1 MKQANQDRG
10 TLLLALVAGLSINGT
25 FAALF
30 SSIVPFSVF
39 PIISLVLTVY
49 CLHQRYLNRTM
60 PVGLPGLA
68 AACFILG
75 VLLYSTVVRAE
86 YPDIG
91 SNFFPAVLS
100 VIMVFW
106 IGAKMRNRKQEV
118 LSNRYYAGCWR
129 IRHGFYFAVSNTPHS
144 IWCV

>member
-1 MKQANQDRG
+1 MKHSVQDKG
-10 TLLLALVAGLSINGT
+10 TLLLALIAGLSINGA

-30 SSIVPFSVF
+30 SSIVQFSVF
-39 PIISLVLTVY
+39 PILSLLLTVY
-49 CLHQRYLNRTM
+49 CLHQRYQNRSM

-68 AACFILG
+68 AAFFILG

-100 VIMVFW
+100 VAMVFW
-106 IGAKMRNRKQEV
+106 IGYKMRNRKDTAAE
-118 LSNRYYAGCWR
+118 
-129 IRHGFYFAVSNTPHS
+129 
-144 IWCV
+144 

>member
-1 MKQANQDRG
+1 MKHSVQDRG
-10 TLLLALVAGLSINGT
+10 TLLLALIAGLSINGT

-30 SSIVPFSVF
+30 SSIVPFSIF
-39 PIISLVLTVY
+39 PILSLVLTVY
-49 CLHQRYLNRTM
+49 CLHQRYQNRSM

-75 VLLYSTVVRAE
+75 VLVYSTVVRAE

-91 SNFFPAVLS
+91 SNFVPAVLS

-106 IGAKMRNRKQEV
+106 IGYRLRNRK
-118 LSNRYYAGCWR
+118 N
-129 IRHGFYFAVSNTPHS
+129 AVAE
-144 IWCV
+144 

>member
-1 MKQANQDRG
+1 MKQSGQDKG

-49 CLHQRYLNRTM
+49 CLHQRYQNRTM

-68 AACFILG
+68 AACLFSVFCCTAPWYALNIRILA
-75 VLLYSTVVRAE
+75 LTSSR
-86 YPDIG
+86 
-91 SNFFPAVLS
+91 
-100 VIMVFW
+100 
-106 IGAKMRNRKQEV
+106 RCCR
-118 LSNRYYAGCWR
+118 
-129 IRHGFYFAVSNTPHS
+129 
-144 IWCV
+144 

>member
-86 YPDIG
+86 YPDIPHEL
-91 SNFFPAVLS
+91 PAVLS

-106 IGAKMRNRKQEV
+106 IGAKMRNRKQDVAE
-118 LSNRYYAGCWR
+118 
-129 IRHGFYFAVSNTPHS
+129 
-144 IWCV
+144 

>member
-1 MKQANQDRG
+1 MKHSVQDKG
-10 TLLLALVAGLSINGT
+10 TLLLALIAGLSINGA

-39 PIISLVLTVY
+39 PILSLLLTVY
-49 CLHQRYLNRTM
+49 CLHQRYQNRSM
-60 PVGLPGLA
+60 PVGLPGPPPP
-68 AACFILG
+68 FILG

-100 VIMVFW
+100 VAMVFW
-106 IGAKMRNRKQEV
+106 IGYKMRNRKDTAAE
-118 LSNRYYAGCWR
+118 
-129 IRHGFYFAVSNTPHS
+129 
-144 IWCV
+144 

>member
-1 MKQANQDRG
+1 MKQSGQDKS
-10 TLLLALVAGLSINGT
+10 TLLLALIAGLSINGT

-30 SSIVPFSVF
+30 SAIVPFSVF

-49 CLHQRYLNRTM
+49 CLHQRYQNRTM

-100 VIMVFW
+100 VILVFW
-106 IGAKMRNRKQEV
+106 IGFKLRNRKQDTAE
-118 LSNRYYAGCWR
+118 
-129 IRHGFYFAVSNTPHS
+129 
-144 IWCV
+144 

>member
-75 VLLYSTVVRAE
+75 VPLYSTVVRAE

-118 LSNRYYAGCWR
+118 AE
-129 IRHGFYFAVSNTPHS
+129 
-144 IWCV
+144 